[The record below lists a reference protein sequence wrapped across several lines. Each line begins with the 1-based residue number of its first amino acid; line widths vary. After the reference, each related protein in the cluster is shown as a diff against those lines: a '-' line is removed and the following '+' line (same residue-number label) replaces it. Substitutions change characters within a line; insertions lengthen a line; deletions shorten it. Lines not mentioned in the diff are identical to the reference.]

1 MNDLSGKYAL
11 VTGGGTGIG
20 RGIAIRLLE
29 AGAKVTIAGR
39 REDVLTAAAS
49 DLQSLCAEPDDVKI
63 AVCDVTKEDDVA
75 NAYAQVVDEMGPLV
89 GSINN
94 AGITRDGLLVK
105 FKDGE
110 FVKRMS
116 LEEWQAVIDINLTGV
131 FLCGREAAQ
140 HMIEGGQGG
149 VIINISSVARH
160 GNFGQTNYS
169 ATKAGVQSMAVVWA
183 KELSKYGIRVNSIA
197 PGFINTEMVA
207 GMPDNVKEKL
217 AKMVPA
223 GRIGEPDE
231 VAKAAEF
238 IFMNEY
244 YSGRCIDLDGA
255 QRL

>member
-1 MNDLSGKYAL
+1 MDIKDKTIIITGAARGLGAAMAKRLASHNCNLGLIDLDKDS
-11 VTGGGTGIG
+11 
-20 RGIAIRLLE
+20 IADTASACE
-29 AGAKVTIAGR
+29 SAGAKVMCISA
-39 REDVLTAAAS
+39 
-49 DLQSLCAEPDDVKI
+49 
-63 AVCDVTKEDDVA
+63 DVTKEDDVA

-94 AGITRDGLLVK
+94 AGITRVGLLVK

-217 AKMVPA
+217 SKMVPV

-231 VAKAAEF
+231 VAQAAEF
-238 IFMNEY
+238 IFANDY
-244 YSGRCIDLDGA
+244 YSGRCVDLDGA
-255 QRL
+255 QRM

>member
-1 MNDLSGKYAL
+1 
-11 VTGGGTGIG
+11 
-20 RGIAIRLLE
+20 
-29 AGAKVTIAGR
+29 
-39 REDVLTAAAS
+39 
-49 DLQSLCAEPDDVKI
+49 
-63 AVCDVTKEDDVA
+63 
-75 NAYAQVVDEMGPLV
+75 
-89 GSINN
+89 
-94 AGITRDGLLVK
+94 
-105 FKDGE
+105 
-110 FVKRMS
+110 
-116 LEEWQAVIDINLTGV
+116 
-131 FLCGREAAQ
+131 
-140 HMIEGGQGG
+140 MIEGGQGG
-149 VIINISSVARH
+149 VIINISSIARH

-217 AKMVPA
+217 AKMVPV

>member
-1 MNDLSGKYAL
+1 MDIKDKTIVITGAARGLGAAMAKRLATHNCKLGLIDLDKDS
-11 VTGGGTGIG
+11 
-20 RGIAIRLLE
+20 IADTASACEE
-29 AGAKVTIAGR
+29 AGAQVICVSG
-39 REDVLTAAAS
+39 DM
-49 DLQSLCAEPDDVKI
+49 
-63 AVCDVTKEDDVA
+63 TKEDDVA
-75 NAYAQVVDEMGPLV
+75 NAYAEVVDQMGPLV

-140 HMIEGGQGG
+140 HMIEGEQGG

-217 AKMVPA
+217 SKMVPV

-231 VAKAAEF
+231 VAQAAEF
-238 IFMNEY
+238 IFMNDY
-244 YSGRCIDLDGA
+244 YSGRCVDLDGA
-255 QRL
+255 QRM

>member
-1 MNDLSGKYAL
+1 MVDIENKTIVITGAARGLGAAMAKRLATHKCKLGLIDLDKDN
-11 VTGGGTGIG
+11 
-20 RGIAIRLLE
+20 IADTASACE
-29 AGAKVTIAGR
+29 AAGAEVTCVSA
-39 REDVLTAAAS
+39 
-49 DLQSLCAEPDDVKI
+49 
-63 AVCDVTKEDDVA
+63 DVTKEDDVI
-75 NAYAQVVDEMGPLV
+75 NSYAQVVSDLGPLF

-116 LEEWQAVIDINLTGV
+116 LEDWQAVIDLNLTGV

-140 HMIEGGQGG
+140 HMIEGQSGG
-149 VIINISSVARH
+149 VIINISSIARH

-207 GMPDNVKEKL
+207 GMPDHVKESL
-217 AKMVPA
+217 SKMVPT

-231 VAKAAEF
+231 VANAAEF

-244 YSGRCIDLDGA
+244 FSGRCIDLDGA

>member
-1 MNDLSGKYAL
+1 
-11 VTGGGTGIG
+11 
-20 RGIAIRLLE
+20 
-29 AGAKVTIAGR
+29 
-39 REDVLTAAAS
+39 
-49 DLQSLCAEPDDVKI
+49 
-63 AVCDVTKEDDVA
+63 
-75 NAYAQVVDEMGPLV
+75 
-89 GSINN
+89 
-94 AGITRDGLLVK
+94 
-105 FKDGE
+105 
-110 FVKRMS
+110 MS

-140 HMIEGGQGG
+140 YMIEGGQGG

-217 AKMVPA
+217 SKMVPV

-231 VAKAAEF
+231 VAQAAEF
-238 IFMNEY
+238 IFMNDY
-244 YSGRCIDLDGA
+244 YSGRCVDLDGA
-255 QRL
+255 QRM

>member
-1 MNDLSGKYAL
+1 MDIKDKTIIITGAARGLGAAMAKRLASHNCKLGLIDLDKDS
-11 VTGGGTGIG
+11 
-20 RGIAIRLLE
+20 IADTASACE
-29 AGAKVTIAGR
+29 SAGAKVMCISA
-39 REDVLTAAAS
+39 
-49 DLQSLCAEPDDVKI
+49 
-63 AVCDVTKEDDVA
+63 DVTKEDDVA
-75 NAYAQVVDEMGPLV
+75 NAYTQVIDGMGPLV

-217 AKMVPA
+217 SKMVPV

-231 VAKAAEF
+231 VAQAAEF
-238 IFMNEY
+238 IFANDY
-244 YSGRCIDLDGA
+244 YSGRCVDLDGA
-255 QRL
+255 QRM

>member
-1 MNDLSGKYAL
+1 MDIKNKTIIITGAARGLGAAMAEKLAGHNCKLGLIDLDKDS
-11 VTGGGTGIG
+11 
-20 RGIAIRLLE
+20 IAKTASACE
-29 AGAKVTIAGR
+29 AAGAEVMCVSA
-39 REDVLTAAAS
+39 
-49 DLQSLCAEPDDVKI
+49 
-63 AVCDVTKEDDVA
+63 DVTKEDDVI
-75 NAYAQVVDEMGPLV
+75 NAYSEVVKQMGPLA

-105 FKDGE
+105 YKDGE

-149 VIINISSVARH
+149 VIINISSIARH

-183 KELSKYGIRVNSIA
+183 KELSKYGIRVNSNA

>member
-1 MNDLSGKYAL
+1 MDIKDKTIVITGAARGLGAAMAKRLATHNCKLGLIDLDKDS
-11 VTGGGTGIG
+11 
-20 RGIAIRLLE
+20 IADTASACEE
-29 AGAKVTIAGR
+29 AGAQVICLSG
-39 REDVLTAAAS
+39 DM
-49 DLQSLCAEPDDVKI
+49 
-63 AVCDVTKEDDVA
+63 TKEDDVA
-75 NAYAQVVDEMGPLV
+75 NAYAEVVDQMGPLV

-140 HMIEGGQGG
+140 HMIEGEQGG

-217 AKMVPA
+217 SKMVPV

-231 VAKAAEF
+231 VAQAAEF
-238 IFMNEY
+238 IFMNDY

-255 QRL
+255 QRM

>member
-1 MNDLSGKYAL
+1 MLFSKSEIEEIKNEIISAEKNTSGEIRIHLDKKCSSSPVDAAIKQFEKLGMTNTKDRNGVLIYLAIKDKKMAII
-11 VTGGGTGIG
+11 GDTGIDQ
-20 RGIAIRLLE
+20 
-29 AGAKVTIAGR
+29 KV
-39 REDVLTAAAS
+39 
-49 DLQSLCAEPDDVKI
+49 PDDFW
-63 AVCDVTKEDDVA
+63 E
-75 NAYAQVVDEMGPLV
+75 
-89 GSINN
+89 SIKDNMATN
-94 AGITRDGLLVK
+94 

-131 FLCGREAAQ
+131 FLCGREAAK

-197 PGFINTEMVA
+197 AGFINTEMVA

-217 AKMVPA
+217 SKMVPV

-231 VAKAAEF
+231 VAQAAEF
-238 IFMNEY
+238 IFANDY
-244 YSGRCIDLDGA
+244 YSGRCVDLDGA
-255 QRL
+255 QRM